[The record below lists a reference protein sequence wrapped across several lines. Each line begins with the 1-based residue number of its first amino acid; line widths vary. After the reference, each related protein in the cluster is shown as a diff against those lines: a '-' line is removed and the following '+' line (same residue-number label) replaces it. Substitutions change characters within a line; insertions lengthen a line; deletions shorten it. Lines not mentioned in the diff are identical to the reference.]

1 MTYQKEELDW
11 LWLASIEGIGPK
23 RFYELTNFF
32 GNPTEVRNTS
42 LHEITR
48 SNILNHKV
56 MEAYSNARNEI
67 YMENLLG
74 ELQQKEIDVVTAIH
88 PDYPVNLTTI
98 FDPPPVLYVKG
109 NLKSCTDKYI
119 AIVGSRQC
127 TRYGQEIAE
136 KLGYELASQG
146 ITVVSG
152 LARGID
158 THAHIGCLRAGGKT
172 IAVLGCGV
180 DIPYPPENRKIY
192 QQILETGILMSEYI
206 PGTKPLPQHFPAR
219 NRIISGIAS
228 GVVVVEAGEKS
239 GAMIT
244 VDYALEQGREVFA
257 VPGNIF
263 SKYSIGTN
271 QLMKEGAKIVTK
283 VSDIIEEFGW
293 HSVLLNNPLKVNTEN
308 NRQLDIY
315 ENMIMEL
322 LEPGSLDYNSILNK
336 TGLSAQYLNSVL
348 TILEIQGIIKQLPGK
363 IFSK

>member
-1 MTYQKEELDW
+1 
-11 LWLASIEGIGPK
+11 
-23 RFYELTNFF
+23 
-32 GNPTEVRNTS
+32 
-42 LHEITR
+42 
-48 SNILNHKV
+48 
-56 MEAYSNARNEI
+56 
-67 YMENLLG
+67 
-74 ELQQKEIDVVTAIH
+74 
-88 PDYPVNLTTI
+88 
-98 FDPPPVLYVKG
+98 
-109 NLKSCTDKYI
+109 
-119 AIVGSRQC
+119 
-127 TRYGQEIAE
+127 
-136 KLGYELASQG
+136 
-146 ITVVSG
+146 
-152 LARGID
+152 
-158 THAHIGCLRAGGKT
+158 
-172 IAVLGCGV
+172 
-180 DIPYPPENRKIY
+180 
-192 QQILETGILMSEYI
+192 MSEYI

-308 NRQLDIY
+308 NRQLNIY